1 MKNLAVVLAVLVSS
15 FGFGQAPNTSTPGSN
30 IANDVGNYMA
40 NSPTFYRGEAKF
52 TDLRGILETILTNPQ
67 LAKKM
72 IMDVD
77 PAILDLREWGAKYS
91 QESAEQRKTLPRFG
105 DVIDA
110 LPAIMAKHFD
120 KFECRFR
127 YECDPDSANWKFEY
141 IDVVPKDYVT
151 EDWLRI
157 QFCYGNGTDRLVS
170 IAAELNRKVITKSV
184 LSRYQN

>member
-15 FGFGQAPNTSTPGSN
+15 FGFGQAPNTSTPGSR

-40 NSPTFYRGEAKF
+40 NSPTFYRGEANF
-52 TDLRGILETILTNPQ
+52 FDLRGVCEIILTNPQ
-67 LAKKM
+67 KAKKM
-72 IMDVD
+72 IEAVD
-77 PAILDLREWGAKYS
+77 PDILDIRTWGNRYS
-91 QESAEQRKTLPRFG
+91 QEPVEQYKTLPRFG